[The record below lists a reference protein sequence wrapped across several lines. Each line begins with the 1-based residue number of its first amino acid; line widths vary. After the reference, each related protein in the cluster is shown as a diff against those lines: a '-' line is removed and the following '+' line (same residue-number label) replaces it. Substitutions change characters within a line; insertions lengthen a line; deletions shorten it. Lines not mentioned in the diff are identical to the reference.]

1 LGSASLCIIDGQPT
15 QIRRALRAR
24 RAGCY
29 RSDRRKS
36 FGLKCRIDQ
45 ADHFMSKQ
53 MLSLR
58 LTLRLTQYAILLDNA
73 AHGSHAH
80 IALSGAH
87 SLISSDDRSLICSA
101 KAIEELLDLAERV
114 CPDTIVEISR
124 QIQSQLGPFNSIV
137 DYPRRVWAHTVAK
150 AEKQK

>member
-1 LGSASLCIIDGQPT
+1 
-15 QIRRALRAR
+15 
-24 RAGCY
+24 
-29 RSDRRKS
+29 
-36 FGLKCRIDQ
+36 
-45 ADHFMSKQ
+45 MSKP

-73 AHGSHAH
+73 AYGSHAH

-87 SLISSDDRSLICSA
+87 SLTSSDDRSLICSA

-114 CPDTIVEISR
+114 CPDTTVEISR
-124 QIQSQLGPFNSIV
+124 QIQSQLDPFNSIV
-137 DYPRRVWAHTVAK
+137 DYARRVWAHTAAK